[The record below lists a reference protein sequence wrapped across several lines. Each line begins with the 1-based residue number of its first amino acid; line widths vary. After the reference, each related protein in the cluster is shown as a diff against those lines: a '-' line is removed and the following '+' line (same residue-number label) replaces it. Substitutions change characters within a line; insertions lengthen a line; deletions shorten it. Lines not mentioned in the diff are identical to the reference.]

1 MNLATDNCTSGFAFG
16 KHQRLLNSSDFQV
29 VFDNAPVRTSHETF
43 LFIARPNDLG
53 FPRLGLVIA
62 KKHIRFAVGRNRV
75 KRLIRET
82 FRAQQHD
89 LPGLD
94 IVVLAKKGMGL
105 VPNEQLIEL
114 LNQQWDK
121 LRCRAQRLNTSTN

>member
-1 MNLATDNCTSGFAFG
+1 MNQATEPCTSGFAFG

-43 LFIARPNDLG
+43 LFIATPNSLG
-53 FPRLGLVIA
+53 HPRLGLVIA

-82 FRAQQHD
+82 FRQQQHQ
-89 LPGLD
+89 LPALD
-94 IVVLAKKGMGL
+94 IVVLAKKGMGQ
-105 VPNEQLIEL
+105 VPNDKLIEL
-114 LNQQWDK
+114 LNEQWEK
-121 LRCRAQRLNTSTN
+121 LTRRAKRVSTSAG